1 MVARVTLPDQPMVGV
16 VVMAKEP
23 RPGRVKTRL
32 QPALTGVEASE
43 LYAAMLADR
52 CAQVRALRGV
62 VPAITFADG
71 GGDGVAAAA
80 GFERVAQPPGG
91 LGVGLRAASEQFLGR
106 GLPVVLVDSDSPSL
120 PLDYLQR
127 AVDWVREGACDVV
140 IGPSDDGGY
149 YLIGLA
155 RPAPELFEAMPWS
168 TPEVVSTTLARAA
181 ERGLAVRTL
190 PAWWDVDTAGDLD
203 RLRDTLFATCW
214 PEKTAAWLRARQR
227 SSPASGE
234 ALPPPEQMWRQTW
247 RTLSSRPVYA
257 TPWLRVREDT
267 AITPAGV
274 ETSYSVV
281 DCGACVGVLPFVD
294 DETVLLVCQYRYVAA
309 RVTWE
314 MPTGGVHAGEAP
326 EHAARRELAEEAKVA
341 ARDLV
346 SLGAYHTSKS
356 VMDETAHLYAAYGL
370 TPRAL
375 TADEDEFIRAEPVPF
390 SRVLDWVLSGEIV
403 DSMTIISVLR
413 VAYERGL
420 PAPALRGR

>member
-1 MVARVTLPDQPMVGV
+1 MVARVTSPDEPLVGV

-32 QPALTGVEASE
+32 QPALTGAEACE

-62 VPAITFADG
+62 VPAIAFADG
-71 GGDGVAAAA
+71 GGDQVAAAA

-91 LGVGLRAASEQFLGR
+91 LGAGLRAASEQFLGR
-106 GLPVVLVDSDSPSL
+106 GQPVVLVDSDSPSL
-120 PLDYLQR
+120 PRDYLQR
-127 AVDWVREGACDVV
+127 AVDWVREESCDVV

-168 TPEVVSTTLARAA
+168 TPEVVPTTLARAA
-181 ERGLAVRTL
+181 ELGLSVRTL
-190 PAWWDVDTAGDLD
+190 PAWWDVDTAEDLD
-203 RLRDTLFATCW
+203 RLRDALFAACW
-214 PEKTAAWLRARQR
+214 PGETAAWLRRRERASREAGQP
-227 SSPASGE
+227 PAPS
-234 ALPPPEQMWRQTW
+234 EQMWRKPW

-274 ETSYSVV
+274 ETTYSVI
-281 DCGACVGVLPFVD
+281 DCGECVGVLPFVD
-294 DETVLLVCQYRYVAA
+294 DQTVLLVRQYRYVAG

-314 MPTGGVHAGEAP
+314 MPTGGVHAGETA
-326 EHAARRELAEEAKVA
+326 EQAARRELAEEAKVA
-341 ARDLV
+341 ARELV
-346 SLGAYHTSKS
+346 PLGAYHTSKS

-375 TADEDEFIRAEPVPF
+375 AADEDEFIRAEPVPF
-390 SRVLDWVLSGEIV
+390 ADALAWVLSGEIV
-403 DSMTIISVLR
+403 DSMTIISILR

-420 PAPALRGR
+420 SAP